1 MYLLFAVLQPSG
13 PGVFAH
19 IGDRTECALL
29 QFVLD
34 SGVYYP
40 YIRDKHPD
48 SEHIKVFRFTPQRKS
63 MTTVVKGNDGHH
75 KVYSKGAVEAL
86 LSRCTNVL
94 HESGCGTIEL
104 GADVQY
110 KTNHQENAGRQWTKD
125 NVSCL

>member
-1 MYLLFAVLQPSG
+1 M
-13 PGVFAH
+13 FAH

-48 SEHIKVFRFTPQRKS
+48 SEHVKVFRFTPQRKS

-94 HESGCGTIEL
+94 HESGVEPLSSEQMYNIKQIIKKMQEGSGLKIMCLAYRTIRGDDSFL
-104 GADVQY
+104 FI
-110 KTNHQENAGRQWTKD
+110 
-125 NVSCL
+125 